1 MTRLLGRF
9 QREHIPPAGSWRWAV
24 GLVEGSAW
32 ATLVL
37 AFVLVQF
44 GGFTSSQ
51 YAAGLIALAALG
63 LLLFVLFRMVLPQVP
78 SHRWIAWPTTVVG
91 LLLGVLVYGL
101 LRGEVPSA
109 ELIFVPVVFGAGLLG
124 GVVPGLAV
132 GILSTVA
139 YFVAGFIG
147 EIDPR
152 PEEVALTGG
161 IFLLVGALAGLMAR
175 ELRVHYRGQK
185 QEHLL
190 ASAVR
195 HRLMAV
201 LDAVDEAVIFRDR
214 EGITRVVNRR
224 AAELFDVDSGVH
236 LGSPVVGLL
245 REVAR
250 KTEDPEGFMEAF
262 QQLLDDPEADF
273 RLEVEQIIP
282 ERRRLQLYSGPAFDE
297 DGVLVG
303 RIDVFA
309 DVTESVRREEQVKR
323 LYEQAR
329 RTAER
334 YQRSLLPET
343 VPDLPRVSL
352 VAHYVAA
359 AGPRAV
365 CGDFYDFISLPNG
378 RVGLVIGDVCGI
390 GPVAANDAALTRYT
404 LRALATESSD
414 PAEVLVE
421 LNQQISAQLP
431 SERFV
436 RLFFGVLDPERAY
449 LEYANA
455 GHVPPVVY
463 RAWDKGVSW
472 LEEGGIALGIEP
484 DAVYKVGELDFGSG
498 DMLVLYTDGVTEAPR
513 HGRPLGQG
521 RFRDLVE
528 SYGRGTPGEL
538 VQALGRSVDA
548 WVSDELRDDLAI
560 LVCQIVPDA
569 LLGEPVRE
577 LVLPN
582 EPERVAEVRRFVSN
596 FLTDV
601 RAPVEVSAEILIAVG
616 EAAGN
621 ATRHGRRSQGRSEMR
636 VRCALERGTVLV
648 TIADDGPGFEVSET
662 PLESPPDPLA
672 SGGRGLYLMEALMDE
687 VDIDSSPEGTLV
699 LLGRDISLDPLWLGP
714 GVEPPPP
721 PAVIT

>member
-1 MTRLLGRF
+1 MKRLGRP
-9 QREHIPPAGSWRWAV
+9 RSGEALPPAGSWRWAV
-24 GLVEGSAW
+24 RLVEGASW

-37 AFVLVQF
+37 TAVLFQF
-44 GGFTSSQ
+44 GSFTSSQ
-51 YAAGLIALAALG
+51 YGAGLAALAALAV
-63 LLLFVLFRMVLPQVP
+63 LLFVLFRVALPLVP
-78 SHRWIAWPTTVVG
+78 LHRWVAWPAILVG
-91 LLLGVLVYGL
+91 LAIGVLLYGV

-109 ELIFVPVVFGAGLLG
+109 ELIFVPLIFGAGLLG
-124 GVVPGLAV
+124 GVVQGLAV
-132 GILSTVA
+132 GGLSAVA
-139 YFVAGFIG
+139 YGVAGVIG

-152 PEEVALTGG
+152 PEEAVLTAGV
-161 IFLLVGALAGLMAR
+161 FLLVGALSGLVAR
-175 ELRVHYRGQK
+175 ELRSHYRGEK
-185 QEHLL
+185 QEHIL

-201 LDAVDEAVIFRDR
+201 LDAVDEAVLFRDR
-214 EGITRVVNRR
+214 EGTIRIVNRR
-224 AAELFDVDSGVH
+224 AAELFEVDPGVH
-236 LGSPVVGLL
+236 QGHPIVTLL
-245 REVAR
+245 RDIAR

-273 RLEVEQIIP
+273 RVEIEQIIP
-282 ERRRLQLYSGPAFDE
+282 ERRRLRLYSGPTFDE
-297 DGVLVG
+297 EGVLVG
-303 RIDVFA
+303 RIDVFT
-309 DVTESVRREEQVKR
+309 DISESVQREEQVKR

-334 YQRSLLPET
+334 YQRSLLPERI
-343 VPDLPRVSL
+343 PDLPRVSL
-352 VAHYVAA
+352 IAHYVAA

-390 GPVAANDAALTRYT
+390 GPTAANDAALTRYT
-404 LRALATESSD
+404 LRALAAESLD
-414 PAEVLVE
+414 PADLLVE
-421 LNQQISAQLP
+421 LNEQISAQLP

-436 RLFFGVLDPERAY
+436 RLFFGVLDPERAK
-449 LEYANA
+449 LDYANA

-463 RAWDKGVSW
+463 RSHDKSVSW
-472 LEEGGIALGIEP
+472 LEEGGIALGIED
-484 DAVYKVGELDFGSG
+484 DAVYKIGQLDLAAG

-528 SYGRGTPGEL
+528 SYGMGTPGEL
-538 VQALGRSVDA
+538 IQALGRSVDA
-548 WVSDELRDDLAI
+548 WVSDELRDDLAL

-582 EPERVAEVRRFVSN
+582 EPERIAEIRRFVSD

-601 RAPVEVSAEILIAVG
+601 RAPVEASAEVLIAVG

-621 ATRHGRRSQGRSEMR
+621 ATRHGRRPAGRSEVR
-636 VRCALERGTVLV
+636 VRCALDKDSVLV
-648 TIADDGPGFEVSET
+648 TIADDGPGFDVEAT
-662 PLESPPDPLA
+662 PSDVPPDPLA

-687 VDIDSSPEGTLV
+687 VHIDSSPEGTLV
-699 LLGRDISLDPLWLGP
+699 LLVRDVSTSRWQARPSDSAWS
-714 GVEPPPP
+714 PPPP
-721 PAVIT
+721 PE